1 MDEIYVSFKG
11 RLDQILSTELKISRS
26 KATNLIKNG
35 EVFVDDKVVL
45 KPSFEPNLGTKVLL
59 NLKKESV
66 ELKKENFDIEI
77 IYEDSEILV
86 INKPSNLVVH
96 GGESVKEYSLVE
108 YLKEQNFTLFDPKS
122 IRSGIVHRLDKGTSG
137 ALVVAKTELAYR
149 NLSAQFKDR
158 NTDKYYLMLT
168 DLPLKQSL
176 IIDRPIARNPKN
188 RLKNA
193 VVDTGRQA
201 KSAFTNI
208 YTNDKINLIAAKIYT
223 GRTHQ
228 IRVHLNSISRHI
240 IGDNLYGFK
249 TKNAKIKNLMLHSY
263 ILSFN
268 HPKSDQRLTFVAE
281 LKGEFKEMIDKEN
294 IYEKISANSVIS
306 SFEHLHSWMCYK

>member
-1 MDEIYVSFKG
+1 MDEIYVKFNA
-11 RLDQILSTELKISRS
+11 RLDQILSSELKISRN
-26 KATNLIKNG
+26 KALNLIKNG
-35 EVFVDDKVVL
+35 EVFIDDEIIL
-45 KPSFEPNLGTKVLL
+45 KASFQPNLGAKISL
-59 NLKKESV
+59 NFKKETK
-66 ELKKENFDIEI
+66 ELKKENFNIEI

-96 GGESVKEYSLVE
+96 GADSVKEYSLVD

-137 ALVVAKTELAYR
+137 ALVVAKTELAYKS
-149 NLSAQFKDR
+149 LVSQFKGR
-158 NTDKYYLMLT
+158 ITDKYYLMLT
-168 DLPLKQSL
+168 DLPLKQSI

-193 VVDTGRQA
+193 VVDGGRQA

-208 YTNDKINLIAAKIYT
+208 YSKGKINLIAAKIYT

-228 IRVHLNSISRHI
+228 IRVHLNSINRHI

-249 TKNAKIKNLMLHSY
+249 RKNDKIQTLMLHSY

-268 HPKSDQRLTFVAE
+268 HPKSSQRLTFVAE
-281 LKGEFKEMIDKEN
+281 LKGEFKEMINKESIN
-294 IYEKISANSVIS
+294 EKISANFVIS
-306 SFEHLHSWMCYK
+306 SFEHLHSWMCIN